1 MLENYIISLATSH
14 TRRQHIFSQFNS
26 KSIPFSFFDAISS
39 SEQLNSATTRLLPLF
54 SEVDYLSLGEKGCFM
69 SHISLWQHC
78 LDQNLPYIG
87 IFEDDIWL
95 GEQAN
100 KFLTNDSWLQEF
112 FPINEPFIIRLET
125 VYEPCQ
131 IKSMPRN
138 SYHNHQIYKLC
149 SPHHGTGGY
158 IISQVAI
165 KWLLSY
171 LRNTHLD
178 DFTPIDVL
186 MFEHLIP
193 HTKINVYQLNPAIC
207 IQEAILHPQESSLG
221 SQIEVERSK
230 KNPHISKR
238 KLPQKI
244 KREIT
249 RLKKQILRHINRRI
263 PYQVIPFK

>member
-1 MLENYIISLATSH
+1 MIENHIISLATAH
-14 TRRQHIFSQFNS
+14 TRRQHIFSQFSS
-26 KSIPFSFFDAISS
+26 KNIPFSFFDAISLI
-39 SEQLNSATTRLLPLF
+39 EQLNAAADRLLPLF
-54 SEVDYLSLGEKGCFM
+54 SEVNYLSLGEKGCFM

-100 KFLTNDSWLQEF
+100 KFLTNDSWLQEL
-112 FPINEPFIIRLET
+112 FPVNEPFIVRLET

-131 IKSMPRN
+131 IKPLLRN
-138 SYHNHQIYKLC
+138 NYHNHQIYKLC

-158 IISQVAI
+158 IISQAAI
-165 KWLLSY
+165 KWLLS
-171 LRNTHLD
+171 HL
-178 DFTPIDVL
+178 
-186 MFEHLIP
+186 
-193 HTKINVYQLNPAIC
+193 
-207 IQEAILHPQESSLG
+207 LHPQESSLG
-221 SQIEVERSK
+221 SQIEVERGK
-230 KNPHISKR
+230 KNPHISNR

-249 RLKKQILRHINRRI
+249 RLKKQILRHINYRI